1 MMRTPNTVRGF
12 AAVFCV
18 AVLSISAPAQ
28 ALTFTGQ
35 IVTTASQ
42 PRRFNVKLY
51 PPKTTGKPI
60 LVATSDA
67 YGRFKFSGLSPM
79 SYLLEIYLGTVLA
92 YQEVINMTKNTD
104 RKIDLRKK

>member
-1 MMRTPNTVRGF
+1 MLRTPKTTRGF

-18 AVLSISAPAQ
+18 AVLYVSAPAQ
-28 ALTFTGQ
+28 ELTFTGQ

-42 PRRFNVKLY
+42 PRRFSVKFY
-51 PPKTTGKPI
+51 PPKATGKPI

-67 YGRFKFSGLSPM
+67 YGRFKFSGLSPT

-92 YQEVINMTKNTD
+92 YQEVIKMTKNTD